1 LKILIY
7 VPVAVLPSGD
17 AGAIRIR
24 ELAENFAKLGNQVT
38 ILCQVRSSTYGGIA
52 TIKRLKPVGAKVI
65 GFIFSTI
72 QGLFSGIATL
82 FREKYDLVYA
92 TAALN
97 GANAYLVA
105 SFARLPC
112 IIEVNGLM
120 RDEIRVGWVGWWRKA
135 AGYTMSWFEEMSFR
149 RCHHLIAVTPEI
161 KKALIADLGLNPAKI
176 VAIPNGANI
185 DLFKPVDCDQARKQL
200 GLDQVTHLVAFVG
213 RFSAWEGV
221 HYLIKSIPYVL
232 QEYPGTK
239 FLIVGDGR
247 MNEELVKLSE
257 QINVSDNTIFT
268 GRVPYDRVPLYIN
281 ASDLCVA
288 PLIKAMNEKAGVS
301 PMKIFEYAAC
311 EKAIVASR
319 LPGLEFIARD
329 NLGIL
334 VEPDSPEEL
343 ADAIMKLLRE
353 PELRRQM
360 GKNGRKHVVENHSWE
375 SVARKVG
382 EVCEQ
387 VIGEHKGEQRK
398 TKL

>member
-7 VPVAVLPSGD
+7 VPIAILPSGD

-38 ILCQVRSSTYGGIA
+38 ILCQLRNGTYGGIA
-52 TIKRLKPVGAKVI
+52 TIKRIRQVDGKIL

-72 QGLFSGIATL
+72 YGLFAGIATL

-92 TAALN
+92 VAGLN

-105 SFARLPC
+105 SLARLPC

-149 RCHHLIAVTPEI
+149 RCHHLIGVTPEI
-161 KKALIADLGLNPAKI
+161 KEALIADLGLNPVKI

-185 DLFKPVDCDQARKQL
+185 DLFKPIDCKQARKQL
-200 GLDQVTHLVAFVG
+200 GLSEVSHLVIFAG
-213 RFSAWEGV
+213 QLAAWEGV

-281 ASDLCVA
+281 ASDVCVA
-288 PLIKAMNEKAGVS
+288 PLIRARNEKANYHHFYCAGLSNLSGVR
-301 PMKIFEYAAC
+301 AAGWR
-311 EKAIVASR
+311 KLGRNVLFSAVPAV
-319 LPGLEFIARD
+319 GLRD
-329 NLGIL
+329 
-334 VEPDSPEEL
+334 V
-343 ADAIMKLLRE
+343 R
-353 PELRRQM
+353 
-360 GKNGRKHVVENHSWE
+360 
-375 SVARKVG
+375 
-382 EVCEQ
+382 
-387 VIGEHKGEQRK
+387 
-398 TKL
+398 